1 MTRDRPIKRAIEIR
15 AGRYLGNPLVRGMLR
30 AGLTPPLMVLV
41 ETKGRRSGKT
51 RRVPVAM
58 SREGDALWLIAQHGR
73 HAGWVRNLEAD
84 PHVRVRLGR
93 HWQTGVASVVA
104 EDDVK
109 ARARTF
115 ASSSAGRFIA
125 AATFR
130 ALESNP
136 MSVRIALD

>member
-1 MTRDRPIKRAIEIR
+1 
-15 AGRYLGNPLVRGMLR
+15 
-30 AGLTPPLMVLV
+30 MVLV
-41 ETKGRRSGKT
+41 ETKGRRTGKT
-51 RRVPVAM
+51 RQVPVAM
-58 SREGDALWLIAQHGR
+58 SREDDALWLIAQHGR

-93 HWQTGVASVVA
+93 TWRTGTASLVP
-104 EDDVK
+104 EDDVR

-115 ASSSAGRFIA
+115 AASAMGRFIA

-136 MSVRIALD
+136 MSVRILLH